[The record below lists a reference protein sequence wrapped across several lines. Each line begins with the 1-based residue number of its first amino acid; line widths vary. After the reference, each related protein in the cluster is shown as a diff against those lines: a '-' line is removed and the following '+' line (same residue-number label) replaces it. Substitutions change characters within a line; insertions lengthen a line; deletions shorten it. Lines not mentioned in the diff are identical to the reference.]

1 MPTPHQYPEQERAKM
16 KFPFQ
21 RNKYGHELLIDCGQM
36 SQLKGFTLDHTPFWI
51 EFHELFFVTSGEGI
65 FKLNDERIPFQKGT
79 VLLLPPNKWRQWE
92 SISGKLDG
100 YTIFFE
106 EEFISKFFQ
115 DGLFLYRFHYFYNN
129 ASPSYIQ
136 LNDQELSAYLS
147 QLLYVRKE
155 LDNLQHD
162 SNHFLRAILYQL
174 LININR
180 AYSHQFDIKEEFFGD
195 NLSLQFRRLLEQE
208 VRNNRDVSFY
218 AEKLEVSRSHLTKT
232 LKKTLGKPPAQLI
245 RNRLIVEAKK
255 ELLFSKLNIS
265 EISHQLHFSEPS
277 NFHRLFKE
285 LVGLSPNEFRVQNS
299 N

>member
-1 MPTPHQYPEQERAKM
+1 MPACHKSAQRNPKK

-36 SQLKGFTLDHTPFWI
+36 SQLKGFTLDQTPFWI
-51 EFHELFFVTSGEGI
+51 EFHELFFVTSGEGV
-65 FKLNDERIPFQKGT
+65 FKLNEERIPFQKGT

-92 SISGKLDG
+92 SITGKLDG

-106 EEFISKFFQ
+106 EEFISKFFH

-136 LNDQELSAYLS
+136 LNDQELSTYLS
-147 QLLYVRKE
+147 LLLNVRKE
-155 LDNLQHD
+155 LDSLQHD

-174 LININR
+174 LINLNR
-180 AYSHQFDIKEEFFGD
+180 TYSHQFNIKEEFFGD

-255 ELLFSKLNIS
+255 ELLFSKFNIS

-277 NFHRLFKE
+277 NFNRLFKE
-285 LVGLSPNEFRVQNS
+285 LTGMSPNEFRMQNS